1 MEEINGGI
9 AVEDKRLV
17 KEAEQIIKNF
27 ERQQRLNRSVRVI
40 RRKELWMLRFALV
53 LSVVVAIYWV
63 YSVL

>member
-1 MEEINGGI
+1 LEEINGGI